1 MYQNYIFDL
10 YGTLVDIH
18 TDEEK
23 QEVWEKLCLIYGYYG
38 AVYSPEELK
47 SAYKK
52 LVDCKEST
60 GDSHEAYPEIRIER
74 VFEEL
79 FLAKGVQ
86 PEPGLV
92 IHTGQFFRALTTE
105 YLRLYEGVAEMLKTL
120 GEQGKRIYLLS
131 NAQRIF
137 TEYELHMLD
146 IAKYFDG
153 ILISSSCGVKKP
165 DQRFFRILL
174 DKYHLDPKECI
185 MIGNDAQAD
194 IAGATEAGM
203 DSFYI
208 HSDISP
214 ACRGRVAATYV
225 QMDGN
230 MKKIWQKVTSL

>member
-23 QEVWEKLCLIYGYYG
+23 KEVWEKLCFIYGYYG
-38 AVYSPEELK
+38 AIYSPEELK
-47 SAYKK
+47 KAYKK
-52 LVDCKEST
+52 LANCKEST
-60 GDSHEAYPEIRIER
+60 GDSHEAYPEIRIEL

-79 FLAKGVQ
+79 FLAKGVR

-105 YLRLYEGVAEMLKTL
+105 YLRLYEGTVEMLETL
-120 GEQGKRIYLLS
+120 VEHGKRIYLLS

-146 IAKYFDG
+146 IVKYFDG
-153 ILISSSCGVKKP
+153 ILISSTYGVKKP
-165 DQRFFRILL
+165 DQRFFRFLL
-174 DKYHLDPKECI
+174 DKYYLDTKECI
-185 MIGNDAQAD
+185 MIGNDAQTD
-194 IAGATEAGM
+194 IAGATEVGM

-208 HSDISP
+208 HSNISP
-214 ACRGRVAATYV
+214 ACHGRVAATYV

-230 MKKIWQKVTSL
+230 RKRIWQKVTSL